1 MGNPK
6 TSQHVVIVYIY
17 IILMIKSSY
26 KLAIPQVERQ
36 LEFVCF
42 SLCDGPLLWNLY
54 RCCWAEEQRCSVPR
68 YRVLQDERGA

>member
-1 MGNPK
+1 MDTSVVLVAHYLHVLSAYRNTISMGNPK

-42 SLCDGPLLWNLY
+42 SLCDGPLL
-54 RCCWAEEQRCSVPR
+54 
-68 YRVLQDERGA
+68 